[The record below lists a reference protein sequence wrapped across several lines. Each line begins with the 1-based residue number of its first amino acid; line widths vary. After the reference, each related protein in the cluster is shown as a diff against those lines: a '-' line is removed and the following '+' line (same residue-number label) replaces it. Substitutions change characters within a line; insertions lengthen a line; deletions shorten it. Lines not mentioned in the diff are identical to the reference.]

1 MKSTNLILGSVAAAM
16 AAAGFT
22 ACSPSKKADA
32 PNLKRPNVIFLYAD
46 DLGIGDLSCYGA
58 TKIST
63 PHIDSLASQGA
74 LFANCYA
81 TSATSTPS
89 RFGMLTGMYPWRQ
102 ENTGIAPGNSELIID
117 STRVTLADVFHEAGY
132 RTGAIG
138 KWHLGLGP
146 KGGTDF
152 NTLIKPNAKS
162 IGFDYEFII
171 PATVDRVPCVFVEN
185 GRVAGLDPNDP
196 ITVSYDHKVGNWPT
210 GEENPELVKLK
221 PSQGH
226 NNTII
231 NGIPRIGWM
240 TGGKSALWNDED
252 IADVITNKAKKFIAD
267 AKDEPFFLYMGTQ
280 DVHVPRIPHPRF
292 AGKSGLGTRGDV
304 ILQLDWTI
312 GEIMHTLDSLNI
324 ADNTIFI
331 FTSDN
336 GPVIDDGYADQAEE
350 MLNGHT
356 PMGIYRGGKYSLYE
370 AGTRIPF
377 MVRWPAAIEAGGVQ
391 KGTFSQVDVYATLA
405 EIIGQPI
412 PEGAAQD
419 SRARVK
425 SLLNQDQTDREFIV
439 QQNLSNTLS
448 IIKDGMKYLPA
459 SNKPRFETWTKMEL
473 GHEKTPQLYNIISDP
488 SEKNNIAKGNEA
500 KVKELDTLLKQ
511 VENNEK
517 H

>member
-1 MKSTNLILGSVAAAM
+1 MRNVSRLFPLLPGIAM
-16 AAAGFT
+16 LTGCNHASQKNNGQNVQ
-22 ACSPSKKADA
+22 K
-32 PNLKRPNVIFLYAD
+32 PNIIYIFAD

-58 TKIST
+58 SKVST
-63 PHIDSLASQGA
+63 PNIDRLAGQGVQFTNA
-74 LFANCYA
+74 YA

-89 RFGMLTGMYPWRQ
+89 RFGLLTGMYPWRQ

-117 STRVTLADVFHEAGY
+117 TACVTMADMLKDAGY
-132 RTGAIG
+132 ATGAIG

-152 NTLIKPNAKS
+152 NSQISPNAQS

-185 GRVAGLDPNDP
+185 GRVVNLDPNDP
-196 ITVSYDHKVGNWPT
+196 ITVSYDHKVGDWPT

-240 TGGKSALWNDED
+240 TGGKSALWQDED
-252 IADVITNKAKKFIAD
+252 IADIITDKAKNFIASHQE
-267 AKDEPFFLYMGTQ
+267 EPFFLYMGTQ

-324 ADNTIFI
+324 ADNTILI

-336 GPVIDDGYADQAEE
+336 GPVIDDGYQDYAYDN
-350 MLNGHT
+350 LNGHT
-356 PMGIYRGGKYSLYE
+356 PMGIYP
-370 AGTRIPF
+370 I
-377 MVRWPAAIEAGGVQ
+377 GV
-391 KGTFSQVDVYATLA
+391 
-405 EIIGQPI
+405 
-412 PEGAAQD
+412 
-419 SRARVK
+419 
-425 SLLNQDQTDREFIV
+425 
-439 QQNLSNTLS
+439 
-448 IIKDGMKYLPA
+448 
-459 SNKPRFETWTKMEL
+459 
-473 GHEKTPQLYNIISDP
+473 
-488 SEKNNIAKGNEA
+488 
-500 KVKELDTLLKQ
+500 
-511 VENNEK
+511 
-517 H
+517 